1 MRKYDVEK
9 GINFVDGFSVSLPTF
24 INLFLPLCTTS
35 CESYRWRNIPTHTHV
50 AWICQGSV
58 ITIAWPV
65 LKDTDVAGSTS
76 FVFGDD
82 PVLGEG
88 RNNDNHNAAAKCELG
103 IFAACPR
110 TILDLSLSPALL
122 AGERGLLISPC
133 RSVVP
138 LNRFKRRY
146 RQRDAFRICSLF
158 SFYRLF
164 LKKSGGI
171 SPSCAILPM
180 RKYRIFLN
188 RVLLFVPLLKS
199 IIQVCVFVN
208 II

>member
-1 MRKYDVEK
+1 MRKYDVER

-35 CESYRWRNIPTHTHV
+35 RESHRWRNIPTHTHV
-50 AWICQGSV
+50 TWICQGSV

-88 RNNDNHNAAAKCELG
+88 RHNDNHNAAAKCELG

-146 RQRDAFRICSLF
+146 RQRNAFQICSLF

-164 LKKSGGI
+164 LKNRCYFLIMRYFAHAKISYLCKSDFI
-171 SPSCAILPM
+171 I
-180 RKYRIFLN
+180 RF
-188 RVLLFVPLLKS
+188 FVKKHNTS
-199 IIQVCVFVN
+199 VFVN